1 MMEVQEKKK
10 CPKIDEF
17 VVLLNAQMDEQI
29 NNKKKLCKMLR
40 KRKSLPGIA
49 LHVWRYNRMHRKDN
63 IFSAPLVHGKLAH
76 GFSLCIL
83 VLRRNHVM
91 PLISLFYRIV

>member
-1 MMEVQEKKK
+1 MMMEVQEKKK
-10 CPKIDEF
+10 CPKIDEV

-63 IFSAPLVHGKLAH
+63 IFSTPMVQGNLDHDLFFLMDLA
-76 GFSLCIL
+76 GAFLFS
-83 VLRRNHVM
+83 
-91 PLISLFYRIV
+91 